1 MTRRERRG
9 SIVVLVLIALLLAI
23 TALVRSCRTSVV
35 IPAEQLQSFERQTDT
50 ATVVMGDRQSASKK
64 RTKAPVAK
72 RKPKSKPAKSKP
84 SPEPRR
90 MDPVPQF

>member
-9 SIVVLVLIALLLAI
+9 SIVILVLIAVLLAA
-23 TALVRSCRTSVV
+23 TAVVRSCRTDEV
-35 IPAEQLQSFERQTDT
+35 IPTEQLQSFEQMTDT
-50 ATVVMGDRQSASKK
+50 STVVLDTRQSASKK
-64 RTKAPVAK
+64 RGKAPAAK
-72 RKPKSKPAKSKP
+72 RKRKSKPAKSKP